1 MAVSSA
7 AIWPRR
13 APRGGDFVMRFGRVE
28 GVVTPVEVGGQL
40 RLRLVVW
47 LDTGRRIE
55 TVREEEL
62 LPLRAISG
70 FPDLVW
76 HADQWTQ
83 ETIGTTLAERGWEA
97 IGAGELPTA
106 EDPDEP
112 GILPRSAPY
121 TVRNLSWE

>member
-1 MAVSSA
+1 
-7 AIWPRR
+7 
-13 APRGGDFVMRFGRVE
+13 MRFGRVE
-28 GVVTPVEVGGQL
+28 GVVTPVEVEGMVL
-40 RLRLVVW
+40 LRLVVW

-55 TVREEEL
+55 TVREEVL
-62 LPLRAISG
+62 PPLRAIAG
-70 FPDLVW
+70 FADLVW

-97 IGAGELPTA
+97 IGAGDLPPA
-106 EDPDEP
+106 DDPDEP